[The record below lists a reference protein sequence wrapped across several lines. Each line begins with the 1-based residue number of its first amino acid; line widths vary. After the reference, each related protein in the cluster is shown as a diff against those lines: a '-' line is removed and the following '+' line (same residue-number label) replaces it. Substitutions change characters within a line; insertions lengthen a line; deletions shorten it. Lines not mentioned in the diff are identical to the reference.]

1 MHIAL
6 KRPEPRSR
14 VAAFL
19 ERISDDLQARRRA
32 DRRRKQLRRLA
43 LAAVILGAGA
53 ATAKLV
59 HQAG

>member
-1 MHIAL
+1 
-6 KRPEPRSR
+6 